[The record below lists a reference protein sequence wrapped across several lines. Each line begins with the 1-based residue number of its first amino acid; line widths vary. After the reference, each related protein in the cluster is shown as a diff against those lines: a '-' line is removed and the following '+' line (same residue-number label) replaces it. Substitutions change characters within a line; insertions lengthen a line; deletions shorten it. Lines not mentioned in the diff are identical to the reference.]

1 LTIGKWKGRLG
12 EVRRRRRRG
21 ERERENERE
30 SLLNNLNR
38 HKRTGSSKSKAS
50 RHWRSISAISG
61 WFLNVRISRVHV

>member
-1 LTIGKWKGRLG
+1 LVNGRGDWGRLEEEEEG
-12 EVRRRRRRG
+12 GR
-21 ERERENERE
+21 ERERE
-30 SLLNNLNR
+30 SILNKRQNR